1 MSTNKTKSILL
12 KIAKYLGITFVVIIG
27 LLFLTPI
34 VFADKIKE
42 QIKKTANER
51 LSAELNYSDVSVSF
65 FHHFPSL
72 TLTLNDLSLNGSAPY
87 TSEKFITAKEVSFG
101 INVASLVFS
110 KEVKIDQIYLSDSF
124 INVKVNQKGEKRWI

>member
-1 MSTNKTKSILL
+1 MQKNKSRSIVF
-12 KIAKYLGITFVVIIG
+12 KIAKYTGITFAVIIG

-34 VFADKIKE
+34 VFEDQIKE

-72 TLTLNDLSLNGSAPY
+72 TLTLDNLSLNGSAPIP
-87 TSEKFITAKEVSFG
+87 TKNSLPQKRFLSE
-101 INVASLVFS
+101 
-110 KEVKIDQIYLSDSF
+110 
-124 INVKVNQKGEKRWI
+124 